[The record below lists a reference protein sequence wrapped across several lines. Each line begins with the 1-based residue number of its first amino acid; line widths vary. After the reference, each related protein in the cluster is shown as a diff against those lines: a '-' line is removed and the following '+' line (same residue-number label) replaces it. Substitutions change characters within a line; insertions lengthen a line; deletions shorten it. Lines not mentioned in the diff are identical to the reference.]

1 MLKINSNVFLQ
12 QGNRFHGT
20 KIPTLNHKRKEK
32 KSNLKFCLSYKITL
46 STATVVWYCD
56 VLQV

>member
-20 KIPTLNHKRKEK
+20 KIPTLNHKRKIE
-32 KSNLKFCLSYKITL
+32 FKIL
-46 STATVVWYCD
+46 P
-56 VLQV
+56 